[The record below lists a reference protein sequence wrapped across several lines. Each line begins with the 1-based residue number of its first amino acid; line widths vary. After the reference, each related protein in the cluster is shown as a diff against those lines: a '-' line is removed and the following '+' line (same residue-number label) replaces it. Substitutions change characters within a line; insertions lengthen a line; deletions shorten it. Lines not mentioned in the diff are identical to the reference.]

1 VRCLWSAEPGL
12 RMASLPLAGAAL
24 PTGARPFFGESPLTY
39 FRSRRSAVV
48 ARRGIVATSQPL
60 AAQAG
65 LRILQQG
72 GNAVDAAVA
81 TAATLNVVEP
91 GSTGI
96 GGDMFALI
104 WMADEKRVRALNGS
118 GKSPA
123 AADPG
128 EVRRKGYDAI
138 PTSGPDAA
146 FAVSVPGTVHGWQTA
161 LEAHGRMTL
170 REVLQPAIRYAL
182 DGFAV
187 SEVVSYG
194 WGSNQE
200 KLAARPSG
208 AEFLPGGRA
217 PRCGEVVR
225 LETLGRTLEAIAE
238 GGPPAFYAGEMA
250 RRIAE
255 FVQAEGGWLT
265 ERDLAAHHSDW
276 DEPIS
281 TDYRGVTVW
290 ECPPNGQGIAALMAL
305 NIAEGFDIA
314 GMGAQSP
321 DAYHHLIESM
331 RLGFADALQYVADPR
346 VSEVPIVPLLSKEY
360 AARRRSLV
368 SGERAMASVS
378 FGEPRGGDDTVYL
391 TAVDGEGN
399 ACSFINSLFQGFGTG
414 LVVPGTG
421 IALQN
426 RGALFSLD
434 AAHPNHLQPAK
445 RPYQTIIPA
454 MATRDGEMWLSF
466 GVMGGFQQPQGH
478 LQVVSNMVDFALGP
492 QEALDALRFN
502 VDLNSGHVNLEAG
515 LERETVAELERR
527 GHRINVV
534 DGYARASFGGGQVI
548 ARDAETGVLTAGS
561 EPRKDGAAAGW

>member
-1 VRCLWSAEPGL
+1 
-12 RMASLPLAGAAL
+12 M
-24 PTGARPFFGESPLTY
+24 TY
-39 FRSRRSAVV
+39 FKSRRSAVV

-65 LRILQQG
+65 LRVLQDG

-118 GKSPA
+118 GRSPA
-123 AADPG
+123 AANSED
-128 EVRRKGYDAI
+128 VRRKGYDAI
-138 PTSGPDAA
+138 PREGPDAA
-146 FAVSVPGTVHGWQTA
+146 FAVSVPGTVDGWHAA

-170 REVLQPAIRYAL
+170 REVLQPAIYYAL
-182 DGFAV
+182 NGFPV

-194 WGSNQE
+194 WGANE
-200 KLAARPSG
+200 AKLAARPSG

-217 PRCGEVVR
+217 PRRGDMVR
-225 LETLGRTLEAIAE
+225 LETLGHTLQAIAE
-238 GGPPAFYAGEMA
+238 GGPPALYTGDIA
-250 RRIAE
+250 RRIAD
-255 FVQAEGGWLT
+255 FVRAEGGWLT
-265 ERDLAAHHSDW
+265 EQDLAAHHSDW

-346 VSEVPIVPLLSKEY
+346 VAEVLIGPLLSKKY
-360 AARRRSLV
+360 AARRRSLIS
-368 SGERAMASVS
+368 SGSAMASVS
-378 FGEPRGGDDTVYL
+378 FGEPGAGDDTVYL

-399 ACSFINSLFQGFGTG
+399 ACSLINSLFQGFGTG

-434 AAHPNHLQPAK
+434 PLHPNHLQPAK

-454 MATRDGEMWLSF
+454 MATRHGEMWLSF

-478 LQVVSNMVDFALGP
+478 LQVISNMVDFGLGP

-502 VDLNSGHVNLEAG
+502 VDLDTGVVNLEAG
-515 LERETVAELERR
+515 LEPGTISELERR
-527 GHRINVV
+527 GHRVNVK

-561 EPRKDGAAAGW
+561 EPRKDGAAVGW

>member
-1 VRCLWSAEPGL
+1 VAIH
-12 RMASLPLAGAAL
+12 
-24 PTGARPFFGESPLTY
+24 GENPLTY
-39 FRSRRSAVV
+39 FKSRRSAVV

-65 LRILQQG
+65 LRMLQDG

-104 WMADEKRVRALNGS
+104 WKADEKRVRALNGS
-118 GKSPA
+118 GRSPA
-123 AADPG
+123 AADP
-128 EVRRKGYDAI
+128 EDVRRRGYGAI
-138 PTSGPDAA
+138 PTDGPDAA
-146 FAVSVPGTVHGWQTA
+146 FAVSVPGTVDGWHAA

-170 REVLQPAIRYAL
+170 REVLQPAIYYAL
-182 DGFAV
+182 NGFPV

-194 WGSNQE
+194 WSSNE
-200 KLAARPSG
+200 AKLAARPSG

-217 PRCGEVVR
+217 PRCGEFVR
-225 LETLGRTLEAIAE
+225 LETLGHTLQAIAE
-238 GGPPAFYAGEMA
+238 GGPPALYTGEIA

-255 FVQAEGGWLT
+255 FVQAEGGWLA
-265 ERDLAAHHSDW
+265 EQDLAAHRSDW

-290 ECPPNGQGIAALMAL
+290 ECPPNGQGIAALVAL

-346 VSEVPIVPLLSKEY
+346 VSEVPILPLLSKEY
-360 AARRRSLV
+360 AARRRSLI
-368 SGERAMASVS
+368 SSDSAMASVS
-378 FGEPRGGDDTVYL
+378 FGDPRAGDDTVYL

-434 AAHPNHLQPAK
+434 PSHPNYLQPGK

-454 MATRDGEMWLSF
+454 MATRNGEMWLSF

-502 VDLNSGHVNLEAG
+502 VELDTGVVNLEAG
-515 LERETVAELERR
+515 VEQHTVSELGRR
-527 GHRINVV
+527 GHRTNVK
-534 DGYARASFGGGQVI
+534 DGHARASFGGGQII

-561 EPRKDGAAAGW
+561 EPRKDGAAVGW